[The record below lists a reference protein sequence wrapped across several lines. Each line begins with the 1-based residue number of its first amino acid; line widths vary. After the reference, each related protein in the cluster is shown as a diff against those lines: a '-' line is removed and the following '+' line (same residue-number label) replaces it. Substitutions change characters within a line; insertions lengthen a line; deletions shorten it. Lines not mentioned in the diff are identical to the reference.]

1 MDRQKWT
8 GIHHSKHQNFK
19 GKLMCIKFCL
29 TSGKTNTESYKTE
42 VVLGCAVLSVLVLFR
57 LSPIPPLQMGGGT
70 IPESLE
76 PLLEEGSDM
85 SWNSAFVTPLARSVT
100 CSSLTS
106 SERKVLMPLNSH
118 RNPRVLFSGDESMD
132 AADCSEKID
141 SGSEEMSQKSISDT
155 TVLDENSAVDKT
167 EFNMQDFVLSHKEN
181 ILCSSSCRYETDCK
195 RTVDSPVTGTVGNLL
210 EEKSSYSVNLSMDII
225 QKYNEAKDPEASF
238 QRVKSDLVQS
248 QVQEICSSG
257 SSKERSQYNVLQRHS
272 FIKSPDSG
280 MNDFTENSAE
290 IDFGS
295 SSPLVSS
302 ISARVTVPRRLFH
315 GNRHVGVHGEAA
327 VTQLGVA
334 RAQTEDSGAVACDE
348 ISQRRSSGSVGMA
361 KLSQYD
367 SLVSN
372 KVATSAV
379 HSTEDFPQDLSIN
392 TLEEICQVTELLA
405 ADTDTSI
412 EFSQNPDDTYKNKET
427 PVCVQLSSPDKSCL
441 CRTSTPI
448 CCRNKH
454 SKLNSGTRKKR
465 IKFVPVSDNEK
476 PNKHDENVRVG
487 KENIQ
492 KQYECEEWQ
501 HGGNSD
507 LEQCLAVLDNNSVVG
522 ISARVQTIKK
532 TLNQIKKFT
541 YVPSNV
547 EIKAAVTQ
555 DSGLNVLMEDVVKSA
570 QAMEN
575 VVGIKAKHNNV
586 GKFSAIASDRTG
598 FIPFCKLDRLPRFVA
613 KGESSEDF
621 KLMNGVMDTSDSTGE
636 PILRSSNH
644 SLSSNTGEACDQA
657 VSIGNGGNINKFIV
671 SGGTHTGC
679 KNMCSAQCDSGTGVQ
694 EQSRFLRKDA
704 HAARKFQQSSEA
716 EEPCN
721 TSDTR
726 CATQGDFSKQLD
738 DCRSGSKCEM
748 EYEFSRPNQTTEK
761 FGFKNNVRNQARLPN
776 EALLKNVSL
785 FDDTLMGEK
794 VPVSP
799 GRAFRVPGQDL
810 KCEELKDTKV
820 SAVCS
825 PYIDISCEQCNA
837 TPGCKSD
844 MFDGVFR
851 QGHILDKNNSSLI
864 CARNIK
870 KQETVRH
877 LETKAYQNCNWNETA
892 TEENTL
898 SFLEDKREGE
908 NMVTDLQIVL
918 AAEDAELMQQLVEDG
933 SMYSQWPS
941 EIHAQEMEVCE
952 KINSPTAETK
962 FNFIFCCGK
971 GNAEQKESC
980 ACSHVTRKP
989 QEEDVS
995 VSDGRNKSLYSKL
1008 TALCTSGYQNV
1019 EVSERNLQE
1028 IGQWHETD
1036 IICDSTEREGN
1047 ESSIFNKVVQI
1058 MNVSNSSSI
1067 NQVKKPRS
1075 EEVHIEE
1082 VLNTAGIRQPFS
1094 DNFDTSEIE
1103 NRLQMLINKPE
1114 NDILN
1119 VDHSVLTPPD
1129 SRMQNVQPEVT
1140 EYVASHDLRMETLLY
1155 KSDSNM
1161 NTATENM
1168 GTKLKTGF
1176 PIEYPG
1182 TTQLLRANGRN
1193 PSVSG
1198 RAALNTEGE
1207 DEQQKFGNIQVIDF
1221 ASDPRNIKL
1230 IKSNIGV
1237 GERGLCEKLGETDDS
1252 VQAPVTDTRNLF
1264 EAKSLTPL
1272 KFQNVH
1278 DYMKNTG
1285 KSDQDIAET
1294 PSCLLEKESHLQ
1306 QLLQQRDGTVN
1317 VPEQVCVG
1325 NVEVPDENVAISSSR
1340 AAQNPGDLLQ
1350 NAQSIVNC
1358 DNNMAVDGITTV
1370 GSRKVVVSAKELRT
1384 KHMFPEVDANIPSR
1398 LRNSQCP
1405 TLDCPDAVG
1414 AALIH
1419 NVSNTQYSGH
1429 GTESSELDGTKEEGF
1444 SYLQGLSVVRGKQ
1457 FSLSFGSLNRAKLL
1471 FSNKESQKGELVT
1484 EFLETAMKQ
1493 KESLFKEC
1501 KTASSVQISEPLNV
1515 PDFVIS
1521 EVDTTM
1527 VEHKT
1532 EREVEERGRQAL
1544 PLFQGFK
1551 TASGN
1556 EVFVSAKALNRAKM
1570 LFSEEEI
1577 DTEPTKNEIIASKLN
1592 DPQKINT
1599 PVLHR
1604 FSVASKKGIGESA
1617 NTSDTSKLLF
1627 SEAGTCTESAKD
1639 GPDASEIEE
1648 KAERPH
1654 SPVFQG
1660 FSSASGKRVSV
1671 SAMALKR
1678 ARQMFSEEESCK
1690 ELVADE
1696 TSIPELQEKEEPH
1709 SPVSKGFSTASGKRV
1724 NVSAMAL
1731 KRARQMF
1738 SEEESCKELVA
1749 DITSIL
1755 ELQEQEGPHSPVS
1768 KGFSTA
1774 SGKRVNVSAMA
1785 LKRARQ
1791 MFSEEESC
1799 KELVADETSTL
1810 ELQEQEEPHSPVSK
1824 GFSTASGKRVNVSAM
1839 ALKRAR
1845 QMFSEEE
1852 SCKELVAD
1860 ETSIPELQEK
1870 EEPHSPVS
1878 KGFSTASGKR
1888 VNVSAMALKRAREM
1902 FSEEESC
1909 KELVTDETSIPELQE
1924 KEEPHSPVSKGFST
1938 ASGKRVSVSAMALKR
1953 ARQMFSEEE
1962 SCKEL
1967 VADETS
1973 IPELPEKEEPHSP
1986 VSKGFSTASDETSI
2000 PELQEKEEPHS
2011 PVLKGFSTASCK
2023 RVSVSAMALKRA
2035 RQMFSEEESCKEL
2048 VADETSI
2055 PELQEKEEPHSPV
2068 LKGFSTAS
2076 GKRVSISAMA
2086 LKRARQM
2093 FSEEESCK
2101 ELVADESSIRELQEK
2116 AEPCSPVLKRFSTA
2130 SDKKVSLSAV
2140 GLKRAKLMF
2149 LEEEICKEL
2158 ITGETTIAEL
2168 KRNKEQHLPLAGKTA
2183 ISGSENLQ
2191 NQGSPVKEGF
2201 LTASGRQVFISAT
2214 GLNRDSVLFSEVAA
2228 AHTEVDA
2235 REGDDCY
2242 LNEKKEVVSQ
2252 ISQKLLPVSESCES
2266 ESAECQNTEGQF
2278 ISVYDTCKTKYLEF
2292 EKSSVNSQTSPRQIV
2307 PFSKEM
2313 PKQMKFKL
2321 ARRVSGQE
2329 KSIKILQS
2337 EQISSSRP
2345 LFLNAN
2351 QRKTEDCKQGTSVS
2365 EEICHRAETLIGF
2378 TSMPNIKRKL
2388 DDYHHPI
2395 IQFDSSRTGSTGAKG
2410 VKDKERYDLGR
2421 GTPQHDDVTEE
2432 HKTDGGLVSLTQ
2444 EVKES
2449 AAALLADEAMFNS
2462 PAWIGSYVSCPDMLY
2477 DRCTGPPALV
2487 CSEGKDCS
2495 AVTAVD
2501 PGSPVL
2507 GSHDHLRK
2515 RRRVTVNADD
2525 LGHNMHAAA
2534 NSSFKVNHLR
2544 LMLYCNRYLYS

>member
-1 MDRQKWT
+1 
-8 GIHHSKHQNFK
+8 
-19 GKLMCIKFCL
+19 
-29 TSGKTNTESYKTE
+29 
-42 VVLGCAVLSVLVLFR
+42 
-57 LSPIPPLQMGGGT
+57 
-70 IPESLE
+70 
-76 PLLEEGSDM
+76 
-85 SWNSAFVTPLARSVT
+85 
-100 CSSLTS
+100 
-106 SERKVLMPLNSH
+106 
-118 RNPRVLFSGDESMD
+118 MD

-507 LEQCLAVLDNNSVVG
+507 LEQCLAVLDNNSVVS

-1370 GSRKVVVSAKELRT
+1370 GSRKVVVSAKELRNA

-1577 DTEPTKNEIIASKLN
+1577 DTKPTKNEIIASKLN

-1690 ELVADE
+1690 ELVTDE
-1696 TSIPELQEKEEPH
+1696 TSI
-1709 SPVSKGFSTASGKRV
+1709 
-1724 NVSAMAL
+1724 
-1731 KRARQMF
+1731 
-1738 SEEESCKELVA
+1738 
-1749 DITSIL
+1749 
-1755 ELQEQEGPHSPVS
+1755 
-1768 KGFSTA
+1768 
-1774 SGKRVNVSAMA
+1774 
-1785 LKRARQ
+1785 
-1791 MFSEEESC
+1791 
-1799 KELVADETSTL
+1799 L

-1824 GFSTASGKRVNVSAM
+1824 GFSTANGKRVNV
-1839 ALKRAR
+1839 
-1845 QMFSEEE
+1845 
-1852 SCKELVAD
+1852 
-1860 ETSIPELQEK
+1860 
-1870 EEPHSPVS
+1870 
-1878 KGFSTASGKR
+1878 
-1888 VNVSAMALKRAREM
+1888 
-1902 FSEEESC
+1902 
-1909 KELVTDETSIPELQE
+1909 
-1924 KEEPHSPVSKGFST
+1924 
-1938 ASGKRVSVSAMALKR
+1938 
-1953 ARQMFSEEE
+1953 
-1962 SCKEL
+1962 
-1967 VADETS
+1967 
-1973 IPELPEKEEPHSP
+1973 
-1986 VSKGFSTASDETSI
+1986 
-2000 PELQEKEEPHS
+2000 
-2011 PVLKGFSTASCK
+2011 
-2023 RVSVSAMALKRA
+2023 
-2035 RQMFSEEESCKEL
+2035 
-2048 VADETSI
+2048 
-2055 PELQEKEEPHSPV
+2055 
-2068 LKGFSTAS
+2068 
-2076 GKRVSISAMA
+2076 SAMA